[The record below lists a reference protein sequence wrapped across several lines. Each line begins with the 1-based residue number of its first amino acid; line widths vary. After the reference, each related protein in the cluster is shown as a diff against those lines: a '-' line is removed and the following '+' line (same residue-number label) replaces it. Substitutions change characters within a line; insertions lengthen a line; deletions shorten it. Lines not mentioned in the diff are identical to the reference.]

1 MLTEEQRYAAEL
13 VAKGEK
19 IVDIAKLCKVSRQTV
34 YDWKEKKDFKAEV
47 DRFVNDIKTKS
58 EKSIAMSLETY
69 IKELEKIALTGKSE
83 KNKLD
88 ALQYLVNRVLGNT
101 TTKTEITTDNNKEDK
116 KEFDLSIL
124 DQAIKEDSKDE
135 TYLS

>member
-19 IVDIAKLCKVSRQTV
+19 IIDIAKLCKVSRQTI
-34 YDWKEKKDFKAEV
+34 YDWKDKKEFKAEV
-47 DRFVNDIKTKS
+47 DRFVNDIKSKS

-101 TTKTEITTDNNKEDK
+101 TTKTEIATENKEDK

-124 DQAIKEDSKDE
+124 DKAIKKDKKDE